1 MANLTELN
9 NWESVVSENVA
20 KVESAS
26 ENLLG
31 KSAEN
36 EKLLND
42 LSSVNAEVSE
52 SMKASTE
59 IAVKLSDAVKEIG
72 STLKLI
78 SDISSSTNI
87 LSINASIEA
96 ARAGA
101 AGKGFAVV
109 ATEVGKLANDTQK
122 SLKIV
127 EEVINRV
134 QNNVHEITA
143 QVQEN
148 SVKLE
153 TQNGYFSEVFS
164 FMRDMTNLLGESGT
178 AIDAMGEAHAKQA
191 EVIRKTVQINQDIAD
206 SIRTENEQFGSI
218 NEMAES
224 NANNM
229 TELTAQAEAINAM
242 VENMAELLS
251 SNG

>member
-1 MANLTELN
+1 
-9 NWESVVSENVA
+9 
-20 KVESAS
+20 
-26 ENLLG
+26 
-31 KSAEN
+31 
-36 EKLLND
+36 
-42 LSSVNAEVSE
+42 
-52 SMKASTE
+52 MKTSTE
-59 IAVKLSDAVKEIG
+59 IAVKLSEAVQEIG

-78 SDISSSTNI
+78 SDISTSTNI

-96 ARAGA
+96 ARAGQ

-109 ATEVGKLANDTQK
+109 ASEVGNLANNTQD

-127 EEVINRV
+127 QSVIGRV
-134 QNNVHEITA
+134 QENVREITA

-153 TQNGYFSEVFS
+153 TQNGYFAEVFA
-164 FMRDMTNLLGESGT
+164 FMQDMTSLLSESGT
-178 AIDAMGEAHAKQA
+178 AIDAMGEAHGKQA

-218 NEMAES
+218 NSMAES

-229 TELTAQAEAINAM
+229 AELTAQADAINGM
-242 VENMAELLS
+242 VDQMTELLG